1 MDFYLLSINKLISC
15 FKLLI
20 KHLSFSKIA
29 PITNKSALA
38 ENTLSNN

>member
-1 MDFYLLSINKLISC
+1 
-15 FKLLI
+15 
-20 KHLSFSKIA
+20 LSFSKIA